1 MSRLIRWFSPL
12 AFLVAL
18 AVFASHAVRADDAA
32 TTQPSAATGSII
44 VTVMDSDSNPIVK
57 ARVQLYP
64 QVKKSDSDD
73 AAPAKPKAIARAY
86 TGDDEVHVRERR
98 RRRLQ
103 GKRLLQKDRQQRIG
117 QSQRDRRRPQPGDH
131 DYPRRAG
138 HRQRRGSNHRP
149 LHGSVAVI

>member
-44 VTVMDSDSNPIVK
+44 VTVLDSDSNPIVK

-86 TGDDEVHVRERR
+86 TGDD
-98 RRRLQ
+98 
-103 GKRLLQKDRQQRIG
+103 GKYTFENVAA
-117 QSQRDRRRPQPGDH
+117 GD
-131 DYPRRAG
+131 YKVNASFKKT
-138 HRQRRGSNHRP
+138 GSK
-149 LHGSVAVI
+149 GSAKVSVTADALNPEITITLAAPATDSGGGATTAPSTAPSP